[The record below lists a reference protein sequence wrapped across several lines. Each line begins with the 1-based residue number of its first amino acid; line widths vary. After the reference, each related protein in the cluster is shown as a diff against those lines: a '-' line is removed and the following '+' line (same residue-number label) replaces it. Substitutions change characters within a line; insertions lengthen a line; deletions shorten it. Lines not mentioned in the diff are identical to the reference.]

1 MMRFLCLL
9 ILSVGLLASGH
20 HATAQSVVV
29 TETFDGR
36 LFFNGK
42 WLFRAGDSTG
52 WANPMYN
59 DRHWATIDPG
69 VALDENPTLW
79 QAGHGWF
86 RKTFRFNR
94 LPDKKLTLSIQ
105 QFGRSEVFLD
115 GRRLA
120 LIKPVRYDSGGSQQI
135 VQLLPI
141 HITDTNRHVLAIR
154 YAFRKDP
161 SFGAVINKEAFQLGI
176 AFNDRAAISLL
187 DRQQLE
193 AGISGL
199 MFGIFGLLSLLHFLF
214 YRANPSQPVHRV
226 LSATMLAF
234 ALTFVPE
241 YADHYI
247 GTLTLDSLNGSVEE
261 LSINAAFALLLLSV
275 YTYLGRPPGRLF
287 WILVTVQ
294 MTAACYDVFIA
305 QLPQNLFWI
314 PLAAILIEY
323 IRVSWL
329 AKRHHI
335 DADARLPWN
344 SLRVT
349 LYAGLATI
357 PVAIVMGI
365 LVTKFRMGAV
375 QDWVMVPV
383 LLLVIIALF
392 SIPLGLSFS
401 LVRDYARTYRTLQE
415 KWQEVERLSAQALLQ
430 EQEKQHLL
438 ARQNE
443 VLEQQVADRTA
454 ELTRSLTD
462 LRRTQQQLIQKEKMA
477 SLGELTAGIA
487 HEIQN
492 PLNFVNNFAEVSDEL
507 VDELRTEQH
516 KPVRDTDLETELL
529 TDIKEN
535 LQKIT
540 QHGKRA
546 SAIVRGM
553 LEHSRST
560 SGEHQLVDL
569 NALANE
575 YLQIAYQGFRAKDKG
590 FVAELT
596 TDFEADLPPID
607 VLPQEIGRVLLNL
620 YTNAFYAMREK
631 QSIDSPNYQPKLML
645 QTRLVNEHTQI
656 RVVDNGMGIP
666 ERIRAKIFQPFFT
679 TKPTGEGTGLGLS
692 LSYDI
697 IVKGHGGS
705 LLVESQER
713 KGSEFIVL
721 LPHPNALQH

>member
-1 MMRFLCLL
+1 M
-9 ILSVGLLASGH
+9 SVGLLAGGSR
-20 HATAQSVVV
+20 ATAQSVIN
-29 TETFDGR
+29 ETVDGR
-36 LFFNGK
+36 LFFDGK

-52 WANPMYN
+52 WASPAYN
-59 DRHWATIDPG
+59 DRHWSYASPSIS
-69 VALDENPTLW
+69 LDENPRLW

-86 RKTFRFNR
+86 RKTFRLNR
-94 LPDKKLTLSIQ
+94 LSGKSLTLSVQ
-105 QFGRSEVFLD
+105 QFGRSEIFLD

-120 LIKPVRYDSGGSQQI
+120 LFKPVRYDAGGSQQI
-135 VQLLPI
+135 VQLLPLPI
-141 HITDTNRHVLAIR
+141 ADTNRHTLAIR

-161 SFGAVINKEAFQLGI
+161 LIGTVINKKALQLGI
-176 AFNDRAAISLL
+176 GFTDRAGINLL
-187 DRQQLE
+187 DVQQLE
-193 AGISGL
+193 AGLTGL
-199 MFGIFGLLSLLHFLF
+199 MFGVFGLLSLLHFLF

-234 ALTFVPE
+234 ALTFIAE
-241 YADHYI
+241 YAEYYV

-261 LSINAAFALLLLSV
+261 LNINAAFALLLLSV

-287 WILVTVQ
+287 WSLVAVQ
-294 MTAACYDVFIA
+294 MITACYDVFIA
-305 QLPQNLFWI
+305 PLPQNLFWI
-314 PLAAILIEY
+314 PSAAILIEY

-329 AKRHHI
+329 AKRHHS

-357 PVAIVMGI
+357 PIAIVMSI
-365 LVTKFRMGAV
+365 LVRTLRIDTA

-401 LVRDYARTYRTLQE
+401 LVRDYARTYRTLQA
-415 KWQEVERLSAQALLQ
+415 KWQEVEQLSAQTLRQ

-443 VLEQQVADRTA
+443 LLEQQVAERTA
-454 ELTRSLTD
+454 ELTHSLAN

-492 PLNFVNNFAEVSDEL
+492 PLNFVNNFSEVSDEL
-507 VDELRTEQH
+507 VDELRAEQQ
-516 KPVRDTDLETELL
+516 KLVRDTDLETELL
-529 TDIKEN
+529 TDIKQN

-546 SAIVRGM
+546 SAIVKGM

-560 SGEHQLVDL
+560 SGERQFVDL

-575 YLQIAYQGFRAKDKG
+575 YLQIAYQGLRARDKK
-590 FVAELT
+590 FMAELT
-596 TDFEADLPPID
+596 TNFDAELPLVEVIPQD
-607 VLPQEIGRVLLNL
+607 VGRVLLNL
-620 YTNAFYAMREK
+620 FTNAFYAMREK
-631 QSIDSPNYQPKLML
+631 QQAAISDYRPEITL
-645 QTRLVNEHTQI
+645 QTCLVNGHAQI
-656 RVVDNGMGIP
+656 QIGDNGTGIAEP
-666 ERIRAKIFQPFFT
+666 IRAKIFQPFFT

-697 IVKGHGGS
+697 ITKGHGGS
-705 LLVESQER
+705 LLVESREGE
-713 KGSEFIVL
+713 GSEFTIL
-721 LPHPNALQH
+721 LPHSTAPLA